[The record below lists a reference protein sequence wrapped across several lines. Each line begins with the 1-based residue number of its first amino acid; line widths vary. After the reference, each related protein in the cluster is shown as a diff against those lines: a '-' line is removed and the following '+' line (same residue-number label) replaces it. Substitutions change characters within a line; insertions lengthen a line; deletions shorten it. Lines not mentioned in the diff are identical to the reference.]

1 VQNLSRRPKVSVK
14 NSTGFL
20 RKKVVIPNFI
30 TDVNKDIVPIDT
42 EIFGNNVKTI
52 VSMGRLDYL
61 KGFDILINAFSE
73 VGRHNSNWQLLIIGD
88 GPLKEE
94 LKLLTLKLDI
104 QSKVKFLGNL
114 RNPFTYLKK
123 SDLFVLSSRSE
134 CFGNVII
141 EAMACGLPVISTNYT
156 RKELLKTTEIIAK
169 HDFLYVYF
177 ADSHGNLNLNENYD
191 NYRDSVEA
199 LRFNGKKVGF
209 HLHNHT
215 GRALMN
221 YYFCKNNNIDIVDA
235 TISGLGK
242 GLGNLKLE
250 EIISN
255 EYFPD
260 LIDFII
266 KNNQHLGDIHL
277 NPYNLIS
284 GRANITDN
292 YAKQALK
299 FNPSMSCFNKF
310 VNSLRGRARDSFDS
324 ELLKIYMDKQ

>member
-1 VQNLSRRPKVSVK
+1 MKILDCTLRDGGFVNDFDWDLRFAKRYLEFMSRIK
-14 NSTGFL
+14 
-20 RKKVVIPNFI
+20 
-30 TDVNKDIVPIDT
+30 VPIVELGYWKQNSKSKNRFYNFNEDT
-42 EIFGNNVKTI
+42 LDQIYNG
-52 VSMGRLDYL
+52 VSTPLDMSIMIDYHYCSKKISDYPKNGTTPINLVRITSRKEDLPKAL
-61 KGFDILINAFSE
+61 KFAE
-73 VGRHNSNWQLLIIGD
+73 
-88 GPLKEE
+88 
-94 LKLLTLKLDI
+94 TLKNKTNLDMAF
-104 QSKVKFLGNL
+104 Q
-114 RNPFTYLKK
+114 
-123 SDLFVLSSRSE
+123 
-134 CFGNVII
+134 II
-141 EAMACGLPVISTNYT
+141 NSTNYT